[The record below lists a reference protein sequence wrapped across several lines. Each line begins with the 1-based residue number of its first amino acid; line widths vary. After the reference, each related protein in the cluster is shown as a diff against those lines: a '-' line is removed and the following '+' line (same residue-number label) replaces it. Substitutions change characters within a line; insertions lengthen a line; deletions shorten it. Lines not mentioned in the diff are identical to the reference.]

1 MQILNDFLV
10 SQSSAGGIALV
21 FTASVTHN
29 NGVFIKLL
37 VTYIR
42 AIIACCFANNNYFE
56 TNSLDKYKLTRTLLQ

>member
-1 MQILNDFLV
+1 MQILKHFPV
-10 SQSSAGGIALV
+10 SQSSAGGIALLL
-21 FTASVTHN
+21 TASVTHN

-37 VTYIR
+37 VAYIR